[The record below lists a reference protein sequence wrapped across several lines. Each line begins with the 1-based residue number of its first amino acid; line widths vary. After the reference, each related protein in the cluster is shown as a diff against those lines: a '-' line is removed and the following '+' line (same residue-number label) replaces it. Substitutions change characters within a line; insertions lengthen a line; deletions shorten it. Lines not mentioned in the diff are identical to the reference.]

1 MEAGKKRKFF
11 RENLIGSGIIIKNNS
26 DKMSM
31 FYIDLEI
38 INGIR

>member
-1 MEAGKKRKFF
+1 MEAGKKIKFF
-11 RENLIGSGIIIKNNS
+11 RENLIGSGIITKKNS

-38 INGIR
+38 INEFR